1 MSARDL
7 GRNKLKKLL
16 NEILERFAK
25 TRVNGNVAS
34 HSTAS
39 TNGKNLHTCFNDLWR
54 IGYKITDPNNLSQ
67 THVKKLCEHWHAKQ
81 IATSTMQARLS
92 SLRIFCGWI
101 GKGEIIKSLPE
112 FLPDV
117 EAKLLRVVKIAQAS
131 KSWTENGIDVIEKI
145 RLADEL
151 DVAFGRMLRMDL
163 SFGLRR
169 MEVLQMKP
177 HKSDM
182 GSKLRVY
189 EAKNGRQRDIDIETP
204 EQRQVLDLV
213 KAATKGKLDHLG
225 WKQTTRGKVATLEY
239 NIQRYN
245 KCMAAIG
252 ITRKDAGVTGH
263 GLRAQFAEN
272 AALIAHMIPPTL
284 GGTGGQMPKEDLDL
298 TRAKVSALLGHNRIG
313 VTGAYY
319 GSFGRNV
326 TQDTADRCKVNI
338 EKALQY
344 CHIGVSKIVA
354 EDRMADCLQMVKE
367 LTAIDVDITAR
378 QVQMLWEIHSEKF
391 AVYWKTPHAGNAS
404 ALEAA
409 ALKLIRQESIGRKH
423 G

>member
-1 MSARDL
+1 MSANDNDRKKM
-7 GRNKLKKLL
+7 RKLL
-16 NEILERFAK
+16 SEILDKHAK

-39 TNGKNLHTCFNDLWR
+39 TNGTNLGTCFNDLWR
-54 IGYKITDPNNLSQ
+54 IGSRIADPRNLTQ
-67 THVKKLCEHWHAKQ
+67 THIRKLCEHWHTKG

-101 GKGEIIKSLPE
+101 GKGEMVKSLPQ
-112 FLPDV
+112 FLPEV
-117 EAKLLRVVKIAQAS
+117 EARLLRVVKTAHDS

-145 RLADEL
+145 KLADEL
-151 DVAFGRMLRMDL
+151 DIVFGRMLRMDL

-182 GSKLRVY
+182 GTKLRVY

-213 KAATKGKLDHLG
+213 KAATKGKLDHLA
-225 WKQTTRGKVATLEY
+225 WKHTTRGKVATLDY
-239 NIQRYN
+239 NLGRYN

-263 GLRAQFAEN
+263 GLRAQYAEN

-284 GGTGGQMPKEDLDL
+284 GGTGGQMDKDELDIK
-298 TRAKVSALLGHNRIG
+298 RAQISEKLGHSRISI
-313 VTGAYY
+313 TGAYY

-326 TQDTADRCKVNI
+326 TQDAADRCKVNI
-338 EKALQY
+338 ENALPY
-344 CHIGVSKIVA
+344 CHVGVTKILSP
-354 EDRMADCLQMVKE
+354 ERMTDCLQMVKE

-391 AVYWKTPHAGNAS
+391 AVYWKAPQAGNAA

-409 ALKLIRQESIGRKH
+409 ALKLIKQETARSKVG
-423 G
+423 